1 MATATITSLL
11 ATAATAATSSV
22 APKSTGGNRAPS
34 QGGVIEGANPSVY
47 NPKDPITMFIIQVS
61 RFMVETMGSDQWAEK
76 WCH

>member
-1 MATATITSLL
+1 MATTTAATLL
-11 ATAATAATSSV
+11 ATALTSSSV

-61 RFMVETMGSDQWAEK
+61 QPGSR
-76 WCH
+76 